1 MPRPSPPRARGR
13 HPSPPRLGRPAEI
26 CPGSRS
32 FPSVAGRTLAGW
44 ACLGGDFLEH
54 VLICAQFCRSAA
66 SVSLCA
72 KSGPIVEH
80 KLTFEPALLLLRGGF
95 LGSLLGG
102 CLLGRALLRRRL
114 LRRRFLRG
122 RLLGR
127 PVRTVAAT
135 LAAGLDTVLELR
147 EQIRDVLGLV
157 ELLRL
162 LFGGKRFAAFE
173 FRLD

>member
-95 LGSLLGG
+95 L
-102 CLLGRALLRRRL
+102 
-114 LRRRFLRG
+114 RG

-135 LAAGLDTVLELR
+135 LAAGLDTGLELR